1 MGLNGVRKVTKKIAN
16 SKNAQH
22 AVLVRIQKKKK
33 KKKHVVA
40 QRHVVALESRAC
52 NEFVRACA
60 KFAHDVAPGLPKS
73 SALRCLAA
81 A

>member
-1 MGLNGVRKVTKKIAN
+1 MRKVTRKIAN
-16 SKNAQH
+16 SKNAQN
-22 AVLVRIQKKKK
+22 AVLLRIKKN
-33 KKKHVVA
+33 VVA
-40 QRHVVALESRAC
+40 QRHVVALEGRAC
-52 NEFVRACA
+52 NEFARVCA

>member
-22 AVLVRIQKKKK
+22 AVLVRIQKKK
-33 KKKHVVA
+33 HVVA

-52 NEFVRACA
+52 NEFARACA